1 MINME
6 WIGMGI
12 LLVIMCTVLSYLL
25 GNVGSIIGFVVA
37 ITIVAYMIKTIREK
51 RLSLHRI

>member
-12 LLVIMCTVLSYLL
+12 LLVIIGTMLTYLL
-25 GNVGSIIGFVVA
+25 GNVGSVIGFVIA
-37 ITIVAYMIKTIREK
+37 ITIVAYMINTIREK
-51 RLSLHRI
+51 RLSFH